1 MLSFFRSF
9 SINFS
14 INLFV
19 NIIIK
24 LAWESKM
31 SKFVQIAK
39 DIINIRRITE
49 PNKAED
55 GDEPVHGFIENTLY
69 PVFGGK
75 ISSSEQFQK
84 HHWKQI
90 QKYLRHSYDS
100 NQHCDVSVVVS
111 DGKVTVNRLMVILLF
126 PEVLHI
132 CDNDLELVI
141 LPDYTL
147 DQITENIHSFLTFS
161 NNNSNSDCNNNSVD
175 EEEII
180 LPKLL
185 AIASQKWKLKR
196 HPTVRFTQQ

>member
-111 DGKVTVNRLMVILLF
+111 DGREIGRSPFPNYENRRYRIAEMEIKAA
-126 PEVLHI
+126 PYGEIHTTI
-132 CDNDLELVI
+132 I
-141 LPDYTL
+141 
-147 DQITENIHSFLTFS
+147 NIRCSTIS
-161 NNNSNSDCNNNSVD
+161 
-175 EEEII
+175 
-180 LPKLL
+180 
-185 AIASQKWKLKR
+185 
-196 HPTVRFTQQ
+196 